1 MKRINY
7 VPNGLSHHNENIQY
21 WVTQGIV
28 IDGERYSIEEL
39 FVRSGELYGVISKDK
54 KEYYEYKLS
63 GSGGSVSYDDSDVK
77 SRLTKLESMEIPK
90 YNDSG
95 ILKRL
100 DDIESKDKLAITNIT
115 ERLSNIENKPD
126 NDNQTLSIE
135 DNTLS
140 ISGGNSVTLPN
151 YPKYDDSNVKS
162 RILALESKED
172 KDTIY
177 DDTNLRNRIG
187 ALESKPDNDNQTLTL
202 TDRTIS
208 ISGGNSI
215 TLPEDQGTTQ
225 TLSIDGNNLS
235 ISDGNTVEIPN
246 KQYDVTSSTDGVTVS
261 SREDNG
267 VKTYDINMNNALD
280 KYYDKTKTYT
290 KEEVKTLIVEQ
301 ERKATDI
308 TVYRGTFT
316 DRTKVMEGDFDSDRS
331 PRVTLTY
338 SSSTGV
344 GILKVDFKFVN
355 NTYNNSVIAQLPQD
369 APTPVELIES
379 QVWIG
384 NSATS
389 LWVDKSNRSIKTLG
403 TTSNELLNKRI
414 ILNIPG
420 IFKH

>member
-7 VPNGLSHHNENIQY
+7 SPDGLSHHNENIQY

-54 KEYYEYKLS
+54 REYYEYKLS

-100 DDIESKDKLAITNIT
+100 DDIESKDKLDIKNIT

-177 DDTNLRNRIG
+177 DDTNLRNRIV

-316 DRTKVMEGDFDSDRS
+316 DRTKVMEGAFDSDRS

-344 GILKVDFKFVN
+344 GILKVDFKFVTT
-355 NTYNNSVIAQLPQD
+355 TYNNSVIAQLPQD
-369 APTPVELIES
+369 APVPVELIES